1 MLELASVVMF
11 GGALLGTSKNKQT
24 NKNVRYYVLFVTIL
38 KIPLVRKLK

>member
-11 GGALLGTSKNKQT
+11 GGALLGTT
-24 NKNVRYYVLFVTIL
+24 NKNVRYYMLFVTIL